1 MTGAA
6 MATGVGAGVASQSP
20 RIPLLDSES
29 SLSAEQRDVLEAVVA
44 GPRGRLVG
52 PLRAALHNPVL
63 ADRWQRLG
71 ETLRYRTSLPKR
83 LSELAIL
90 VVARHWN
97 SDLEWTVH
105 VGEAAEAGLDAAVID
120 AVRRRVAPTSASAEE
135 AEIYEFA
142 RQMLA
147 QGSVDDAAYAA
158 VHARWQAVGV
168 VELAALIGYYTMVAM
183 TLNVHHIPVP
193 VDIASDLPDTEA
205 GIVPLPAIGLEQRR

>member
-1 MTGAA
+1 MSGAA
-6 MATGVGAGVASQSP
+6 ISTAVGAGDTAQSP
-20 RIPLLDSES
+20 RIPLLDSDS

-97 SDLEWTVH
+97 SDLEWAVH
-105 VGEAAEAGLDAAVID
+105 VAEAVEAGLDAAMID
-120 AVRRRVAPTSASAEE
+120 AVRRRSAPTSAPAEE
-135 AEIYEFA
+135 AEVYEFA

-147 QGSVDDAAYAA
+147 HGSVGDAVYAA
-158 VHARWQAVGV
+158 VQARWNAVGV
-168 VELAALIGYYTMVAM
+168 VELVALIGYYTMVAM
-183 TLNVHHIPVP
+183 TLNAHHIPLP
-193 VDIASDLPDTEA
+193 ADIASDLPGTEA
-205 GIVPLPAIGLEQRR
+205 GIVPLPTIDITQRG

>member
-1 MTGAA
+1 MTDEAK
-6 MATGVGAGVASQSP
+6 ATGVGAGLNGHAP
-20 RIPLLDSES
+20 RIPLLDGGSP
-29 SLSAEQRDVLEAVVA
+29 LSHEQRDVLEAVVR

-52 PLRAALHNPVL
+52 PLRAALYNPAL
-63 ADRWQRLG
+63 ADRWQRFG
-71 ETLRYRTSLPKR
+71 ETLRYKTSLPKR
-83 LSELAIL
+83 LSELAII

-97 SDLEWTVH
+97 SDLEWAVH
-105 VGEAAEAGLDAAVID
+105 ALDAAEAGLDAAVID
-120 AVRRRVAPTSASAEE
+120 AVRRRAAPLSATVEE
-135 AEIYEFA
+135 AEVYEFA

-147 QGSVDDAAYAA
+147 RGSVDDAAYAA
-158 VHARWQAVGV
+158 VHARWDAVGV